1 VTATGGPRP
10 HEQQGGSVEAH
21 PWPSEDRPR
30 QVAVIGAG
38 GAEPDSESWRLAEE
52 VGERLA
58 RAGAVVVCGGRG
70 GVMAAVARG
79 ARGADGEVI
88 GVLPGSDPGEANPDC
103 THVVATGVGQARNLA
118 VVGSGEVVIAIG
130 GEWGTLSEIGHAR
143 NLGRTVV
150 ALRSWGLVGRDRME
164 GAPGVIQAETAEE
177 AVAAA
182 LAEL

>member
-1 VTATGGPRP
+1 MRGGSFGGPSRRAYRR
-10 HEQQGGSVEAH
+10 G
-21 PWPSEDRPR
+21 R

-38 GAEPDSESWRLAEE
+38 GAVEGSEIWGLAEE
-52 VGERLA
+52 VGQRL
-58 RAGAVVVCGGRG
+58 GEVGVTVVCGGRG

-79 ARGADGEVI
+79 AAAAGGEVV
-88 GVLPGSDPGEANPDC
+88 GVLPGSDLGEANSDC
-103 THVVATGVGQARNLA
+103 THVVATGIGQARNLA

-143 NLGRTVV
+143 SLGRTVV
-150 ALRSWGLVGRDRME
+150 ALRSWGLVGSDRME

-177 AVAAA
+177 AVTLA